1 LTPHGGRRAQT
12 VAILATVLAIA
23 SPAAAGWAQTR
34 WGMTAA
40 EVQSVMPDTRPSRGE
55 GLQGMLERSRG
66 RSVFE
71 GIPVE
76 TKYYYGDGGLGLVGL
91 DIPVRRCRE
100 AVAAIIAEHGQ
111 PVRTSDQVLIQLGI
125 WHDEDSD
132 TRIRLLTSSAGICT
146 LYYEPL
152 AAYREGDLAGEPVL

>member
-1 LTPHGGRRAQT
+1 MRLPGRPWVPAI
-12 VAILATVLAIA
+12 AILTTVLAMA

-40 EVQSVMPDTRPSRGE
+40 EVQAAMPDTRPSRGA

-66 RSVFE
+66 RSVVA

-76 TKYYYGDGGLGLVGL
+76 TKYYYRDGGLGLVGL
-91 DIPVRRCRE
+91 DIPVRRCRD
-100 AVAAIIAEHGQ
+100 AAAAIIAEHGQ
-111 PVRTSDQVLIQLGI
+111 PVRTSDQVLLQLAI
-125 WHDEDSD
+125 WHDADTD
-132 TRIRLLTSSAGICT
+132 TRIRLMTSSAGICS

-152 AAYREGDLAGEPVL
+152 AAYREGDLAGEPVP

>member
-1 LTPHGGRRAQT
+1 MTSSGGRWVQGI
-12 VAILATVLAIA
+12 AILATVLAIA
-23 SPAAAGWAQTR
+23 SPAAADWAQTH
-34 WGMTAA
+34 WGMTPA
-40 EVQSVMPDTRPSRGE
+40 EVQAAMPDTRPSRGE

-66 RSVFE
+66 RSVFA

-76 TKYYYGDGGLGLVGL
+76 TKYYYRDGGLGLVGL

-100 AVAAIIAEHGQ
+100 AVAAIIAEYGQ

-125 WHDEDSD
+125 WHDADSD
-132 TRIRLLTSSAGICT
+132 TRIRLMTSSAGICS

-152 AAYREGDLAGEPVL
+152 AAYREADLAGEPVP